1 MATVISVHSFR
12 GGTGK
17 SNTTA
22 NLAALL
28 AQKGLRVAVVD
39 TDIQSPGIY
48 VLFQL
53 DENEINH
60 SLNDY
65 LRGRCQIEEAA
76 YDVTSRLGVEVSG
89 RVFLV
94 PSSIKT
100 GDIVHILR
108 ESYDP
113 GVLND
118 GLYDLIDALNLD
130 VLMIDTHPGLNDETL
145 LSITISEYLI
155 ILLRPDQQDFQGTS
169 VTVEIARK
177 LNVPNLFLIVNKAP
191 TIFDFEAIRQE
202 VTQTYKAEV
211 VAVLPHS
218 DDMMALGS
226 KGIFVLHQPE
236 SQVAKRLQS
245 VADRIAGR

>member
-1 MATVISVHSFR
+1 MAKVISIHSFR

-28 AQKGLRVAVVD
+28 AKEGLRIAVVD

-48 VLFQL
+48 VLFKL
-53 DENEINH
+53 DESEMKLA
-60 SLNDY
+60 LNDF
-65 LRGRCQIEEAA
+65 LRGKCAIHEAA
-76 YDVTSRLGVEVSG
+76 YDVTDRLDAPVSG
-89 RVFLV
+89 KIFLV

-118 GLYDLIDALNLD
+118 GLYDLMDALELD

-145 LSITISEYLI
+145 LSITISESLI
-155 ILLRPDQQDFQGTS
+155 IIMRPDQQDFQGTS
-169 VTVEIARK
+169 VTVEIAKK
-177 LNVPNLFLIVNKAP
+177 LEVPNMLLVVNKTP
-191 TIFDFEAIRQE
+191 QMFDFAALKRQVE
-202 VTQTYKAEV
+202 QTYGAEV
-211 VAVLPHS
+211 AAVLPHS
-218 DDMMALGS
+218 DEMMALGS
-226 KGIFVLHQPE
+226 KGVFVLSHPDHEITQKLTA
-236 SQVAKRLQS
+236 VAKRLLP
-245 VADRIAGR
+245 

>member
-1 MATVISVHSFR
+1 MAKVVSVHSFR

-48 VLFQL
+48 VLLRL
-53 DENEINH
+53 DESEMQN

-65 LRGRCQIEEAA
+65 LRGKCAIEDAA
-76 YDVTSRLGVEVSG
+76 YDVTSRLEGDVSG
-89 RVFLV
+89 KLFLV
-94 PSSIKT
+94 PSSAKT

-118 GLYDLIDALNLD
+118 GLYDLIEALDLD

-145 LSITISEYLI
+145 LSITISEYLLI
-155 ILLRPDQQDFQGTS
+155 ILRPDQQDFQGTS
-169 VTVEIARK
+169 VTVEIAKK
-177 LNVPNLFLIVNKAP
+177 LDVPNMMLIVNKMP
-191 TIFDFEAIRQE
+191 QVYDFDAIKQQVEEA
-202 VTQTYKAEV
+202 YDAEV
-211 VAVLPHS
+211 AAMIPHS
-218 DDMMALGS
+218 DEMMALGS
-226 KGIFVLHQPE
+226 KGVFALQYPDNEV
-236 SQVAKRLQS
+236 SQILQT
-245 VADRIAGR
+245 VADRLAQ